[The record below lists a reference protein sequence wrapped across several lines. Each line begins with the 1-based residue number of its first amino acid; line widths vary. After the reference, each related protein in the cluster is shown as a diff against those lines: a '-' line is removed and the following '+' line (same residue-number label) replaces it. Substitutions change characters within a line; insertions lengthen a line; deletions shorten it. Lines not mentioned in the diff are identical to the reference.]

1 VENMKKIIVGLCLII
16 SIFSFGEEQERT
28 ISKLLGT
35 SDGNVINI
43 VDGDKVYPLAS
54 VTKMMTILLTYEAI
68 ESGKI
73 SMDDMVNIPEKARK
87 IGGSRIW
94 MAPNDRL
101 SVRDL
106 IKATAIYSANNTAY
120 SLAYYVGDGSVDK
133 FVAMMN
139 EKAKSLGMKDTVYYT
154 PAGLPPHMTGT
165 EMDVS
170 TANDIYKL
178 SMVVLKNQDYMEIAS
193 RKEDTIR
200 KGEQKFKN
208 RNKLLGKDGIYGIKT
223 GHHDIAGYNISIVS
237 KKNGLTMIEIVLG
250 APNEAK
256 RDTVVLNDLDNFYS
270 NYSSKTLLAKGE
282 KIATVDIKGGKKQ
295 NISFYSPKNFNKML
309 NNDIQIKNE
318 VIIEKNLEAPVK
330 AGTVVGE
337 YRILLD
343 GEVYLKMNLVIK
355 DPIEKLGLF

>member
-1 VENMKKIIVGLCLII
+1 MKKLIVGLYLII
-16 SIFSFGEEQERT
+16 SIFSFGEEGGRT

-35 SDGNVINI
+35 SKGKLINV

-68 ESGKI
+68 ENGKI
-73 SMDDMVNIPEKARK
+73 SMDDMVDIPTEISK

-94 MAPNDRL
+94 MAKNDRL

-106 IKATAIYSANNTAY
+106 IKATAIYSANNAAY

-133 FVAMMN
+133 FVRMMN
-139 EKAKSLGMKDTVYYT
+139 EKAKSLGMTNTVYYT

-178 SMVVLKNQDYMEIAS
+178 SMVVLKNSDYMEIAS
-193 RKEDTIR
+193 KKEDTIR
-200 KGEQKFKN
+200 NGQQNFKN

-250 APNEAK
+250 APDEAK
-256 RDTVVLNDLDNFYS
+256 RDKVVLEDLNNFYS
-270 NYSSKTLLAKGE
+270 NYSNKTLLAKGK
-282 KIATVDIKGGKKQ
+282 KIATIEIKGGEKQ
-295 NISFYSPKNFNKML
+295 SVSFYSPKNFSKML
-309 NNDIQIKNE
+309 DNNVEVKNE
-318 VIIEKNLEAPVK
+318 VILEKNLVAPIK

-337 YRILLD
+337 YKILLD
-343 GEVYLKMNLVIK
+343 GEVYLKMNLIMK
-355 DPIEKLGLF
+355 DPIEKVGLF